1 MKNLL
6 TLFVLFCITSGSAFS
21 QQKATPASINAKE
34 KLSKQ
39 TNSTQPASQTPDA
52 PQNLPVT
59 YTFTGDGNWNV
70 PGNWANNVVPPQPTN
85 VGSDII
91 INNISGGQCLLN
103 IPYTV
108 TPGTSFTV
116 LTGKTLV
123 VTYLNVN

>member
-6 TLFVLFCITSGSAFS
+6 TLFVLFCISSGAAFS
-21 QQKATPASINAKE
+21 QQKTTPTAINSKE
-34 KLSKQ
+34 KSSVQ
-39 TNSTQPASQTPDA
+39 TVNTQSATVTPDA
-52 PQNLPVT
+52 PLNLPVT

-70 PGNWANNVVPPQPTN
+70 PSNWTNNVVPPQPTN
-85 VGSDII
+85 IGSEII
-91 INNISGGQCLLN
+91 INNVSGGQCVLN

-123 VTYLNVN
+123 VDDLNVN

>member
-21 QQKATPASINAKE
+21 QQKTTPAPINAKE
-34 KLSKQ
+34 KLSTQ
-39 TNSTQPASQTPDA
+39 AISAQPAAATPDA

-59 YTFTGDGNWNV
+59 YTFTGDGNWNL
-70 PGNWANNVVPPQPTN
+70 PGNWTNNVVPPQPTN
-85 VGSDII
+85 LGSEII
-91 INNISGGQCLLN
+91 INNISGGQCVLN

-108 TPGTSFTV
+108 TPGTSFTI

-123 VTYLNVN
+123 VNSLNVN

>member
-6 TLFVLFCITSGSAFS
+6 TLFVFFCISSGAAFS
-21 QQKATPASINAKE
+21 QQKTEPAPINAKE
-34 KLSKQ
+34 KSSAQ
-39 TNSTQPASQTPDA
+39 TGNIQPAAATPDA

-59 YTFTGDGNWNV
+59 YTFTGDGDWNV
-70 PGNWANNVVPPQPTN
+70 PGNWTNNVVPPQPTN
-85 VGSDII
+85 IGSEII
-91 INNISGGQCLLN
+91 INNVSGGECVLN

-108 TPGTSFTV
+108 TPGTSFTI